1 VTQSPDTRP
10 AAAART
16 LVAFS
21 FGGFHAEADGLMD
34 DYLFALT
41 GKERPT
47 VCLLGTAAGDSETE
61 TMKFVRAFMGRAEL
75 TYAPA
80 YRYLRPGDDP
90 VGRLLEADLIY
101 IPGGNAPG
109 AVATWRA
116 LGWDEV
122 LRQAWAQGTVIA
134 AMCAGAMA
142 MFEHYSCKWHR
153 RPQLGR
159 GIGLIPGSLACHL
172 NEADNASHALLRDGI
187 GAGTLPGGYA
197 LADGLALRFAGTE
210 PAECVRSRPGAQG
223 YALEPDGAG
232 GLVETE
238 LTADL
243 LADRVELA
251 LDRGRREALLTPV
264 GGVAVAEPLSAPA
277 EIAG

>member
-1 VTQSPDTRP
+1 MPAEPLMTSLAAHPP
-10 AAAART
+10 AAARST

-41 GKERPT
+41 GKERPI
-47 VCLLGTAAGDSETE
+47 VCLLGTASGDSETE

-90 VGRLLEADLIY
+90 VSRLLEADLIY
-101 IPGGNAPG
+101 IPGGNAAG
-109 AVATWRA
+109 AAATWQA

-122 LRQAWAQGTVIA
+122 LRQAWQHGTVIA
-134 AMCAGAMA
+134 GMCAGAMA
-142 MFEHYSCKWHR
+142 LFEHYTSKWHR
-153 RPQLGR
+153 KPQLGQ
-159 GIGLIPGSLACHL
+159 GIGLIPGSIGCHV
-172 NEADNASHALLRDGI
+172 NEADNPSHALLHDGI
-187 GAGTLPGGYA
+187 AAGALPAGYA
-197 LADGLALRFAGTE
+197 LTDGFALRFDGTTLV
-210 PAECVRSRPGAQG
+210 ECVRSRPNAQG
-223 YALEPDGAG
+223 FTLAADGAG
-232 GLVETE
+232 GLVETA
-238 LTADL
+238 LGGDL

-264 GGVAVAEPLSAPA
+264 RGVAVAT
-277 EIAG
+277 